1 MRSRA
6 FKKNASHLLA
16 SFVKDSHGHKLGLK
30 ELGDVDDDR
39 NDERRENEGVEVDPG
54 GAVEVLRAEVDRP
67 PDGHEALCGYAHD
80 DVRLAAEQDVLEGV
94 QEVGEQDD
102 VGLVLDVHVQ
112 LETVEDEEADEE
124 QVDDGE
130 GEDALVEV
138 GPHLGHEDDDDDAEI
153 SEDAE
158 DANCRNPNLGT
169 KNILLHPVEPEGVAH
184 W

>member
-1 MRSRA
+1 M
-6 FKKNASHLLA
+6 
-16 SFVKDSHGHKLGLK
+16 
-30 ELGDVDDDR
+30 
-39 NDERRENEGVEVDPG
+39 DPG
-54 GAVEVLRAEVDRP
+54 GAVEVLRAEVDGP

-138 GPHLGHEDDDDDAEI
+138 RPPLETEDDDDGPKVAEN
-153 SEDAE
+153 SEETNRGD
-158 DANCRNPNLGT
+158 PHLGN
-169 KNILLHPVEPEGVAH
+169 KIVEYSDVRKDNYIF
-184 W
+184 

>member
-138 GPHLGHEDDDDDAEI
+138 RPPLETEDDDDGAKVAEN
-153 SEDAE
+153 SEETNRGD
-158 DANCRNPNLGT
+158 PHLGN
-169 KNILLHPVEPEGVAH
+169 KKV
-184 W
+184 